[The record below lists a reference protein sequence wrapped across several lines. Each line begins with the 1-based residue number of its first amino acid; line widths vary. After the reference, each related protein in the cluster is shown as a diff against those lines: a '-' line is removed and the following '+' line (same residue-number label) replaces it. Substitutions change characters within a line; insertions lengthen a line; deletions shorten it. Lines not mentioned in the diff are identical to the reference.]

1 MFDDIQK
8 RLGGAFGRFR
18 AKGLLTEANIQE
30 GLREVRSALLEA
42 DVNYNVVQDFMARVQ
57 AKAVGAQLIKQ
68 VRPEQQIVKIVHDE
82 MVALMGAGDP
92 SIRVEKTGPTI
103 LMLCGLQ
110 GAGKTTTCGK
120 LAKLLVTQG
129 RKPLLVAADLQRPA
143 AIEQLRVIGEQL
155 QVPVFSEA
163 GSNPVKVC
171 QDAVIEANRQGRDTI
186 ILDTAGRLHVD
197 DGLMA
202 ELKQI
207 EKKVR
212 PHQVYFVC
220 DALTGQDAVASAGA
234 FNEALELDGV
244 ILTKLD
250 GDARGG
256 AALSV
261 KQVTGVPIK
270 FVGMGEKLDKL
281 QPFDP
286 ERIVGQMLGMG
297 DIVGLVEAAQSAVD
311 QEEARKQQEKLQ
323 QGKFDL
329 NDFRQQI
336 VQMKKMG
343 SVKDLMGK
351 IPGMSQMASG
361 LEGVD
366 ADGEVRRIQGII
378 DSMTRAERTNPHQ
391 IDISR
396 RRRIAAGAGVDPS
409 DISSLVKQFDAMAA
423 VVKQMATM
431 SMMDKIRM
439 MTGLGKAGAF
449 NPGAKLVAPK
459 QGTGKRL
466 SPKEREKLQKQ
477 RREGR
482 TQAPQGT
489 TRRPQ
494 GPASHG
500 VGAVLIDARPIVS
513 KRPTGG
519 EIS

>member
-18 AKGLLTEANIQE
+18 AKGLLTEENIKE

-42 DVNYNVVQDFMARVQ
+42 DVNYNVVQDFMTRVTDQ
-57 AKAVGAQLIKQ
+57 AVGAQLIKS

-82 MVALMGAGDP
+82 LVGLMGAGDP

-120 LAKLLVTQG
+120 LAKLLMTQG

-143 AIEQLRVIGEQL
+143 AVEQLRVIGEQL

-163 GSNPVKVC
+163 NSNPVKVC
-171 QDAVIEANRQGRDTI
+171 QNAVIEANRQGRDTI

-197 DGLMA
+197 DDLMS
-202 ELKQI
+202 ELKTI
-207 EKKVR
+207 EKKVK

-220 DALTGQDAVASAGA
+220 DALTGQDAVASAKA

-297 DIVGLVEAAQSAVD
+297 DIVGLVEAAQGAVD
-311 QEEARKQQEKLQ
+311 EEEARKQQEKLQ
-323 QGKFDL
+323 KGKFDL

-361 LEGVD
+361 LDGID
-366 ADGEVRRIQGII
+366 ADGEVKRIQGII
-378 DSMTRAERTNPHQ
+378 DSMTALERMNPHL

-396 RRRIAAGAGVDPS
+396 RRRIASGAGVDPS

-423 VVKQMATM
+423 FVKQMATM

-449 NPGAKLVAPK
+449 NPGARLVAPK

-466 SPKEREKLQKQ
+466 SPKEREKLRKQ
-477 RREGR
+477 REKEERKKRREERGE
-482 TQAPQGT
+482 
-489 TRRPQ
+489 RPP
-494 GPASHG
+494 GP
-500 VGAVLIDARPIVS
+500 
-513 KRPTGG
+513 
-519 EIS
+519 